1 MTYKTTKKD
10 LDKLEEKLNQ
20 LLGYPTE
27 RDPRKYSIGNIYY
40 QGVADYW
47 NIEQVVNSGLGAKHL
62 EQGLRT
68 KREVEQWFKAAI
80 FGIEANQTI
89 ERMPIDK
96 AHSLEFYW
104 TKWPEYSHEITL
116 DNPKDRIGFIW
127 KFTFKNNY
135 GLTVARHNKS
145 YHSDEGFFETFKTV
159 RGKILHEEERIL
171 EKADVIERIKEIKL
185 QTLPL

>member
-1 MTYKTTKKD
+1 
-10 LDKLEEKLNQ
+10 
-20 LLGYPTE
+20 
-27 RDPRKYSIGNIYY
+27 
-40 QGVADYW
+40 
-47 NIEQVVNSGLGAKHL
+47 
-62 EQGLRT
+62 
-68 KREVEQWFKAAI
+68 
-80 FGIEANQTI
+80 
-89 ERMPIDK
+89 MPIDK

-104 TKWPEYSHEITL
+104 TKWPEYSHEIKL

-135 GLTVARHNKS
+135 GLTVARHNRS

-159 RGKILHEEERIL
+159 NGKILHEEERIL